1 MKKNRN
7 FLYIQ
12 NKIQHMAAGMTP
24 AWRLAL
30 GTMLGC
36 LIGAAAAG
44 AAGVLSAGTVKL
56 SAACLQSWVGGAGL
70 AAWIAGCFLMMRRE
84 R

>member
-7 FLYIQ
+7 FQYIQ
-12 NKIQHMAAGMTP
+12 NSMQHISDSMPP
-24 AWRLAL
+24 ACRLAL
-30 GTMLGC
+30 GTLLGC

-44 AAGVLSAGTVKL
+44 AVGGMSAEAVKL

-70 AAWIAGCFLMMRRE
+70 AAWIAGCFLMVRRE
-84 R
+84 Q